1 MESLS
6 KVIYLDVLY
15 LVTVIDVGLGIK
27 TQSTF
32 FVILKNDKGF
42 IITPVT
48 VSFMPSTVWTS
59 VIQKLFFHCFPIFN
73 PASQMRPNGMGR
85 DIYLG

>member
-27 TQSTF
+27 AQSTF

-42 IITPVT
+42 TG
-48 VSFMPSTVWTS
+48 VS
-59 VIQKLFFHCFPIFN
+59 
-73 PASQMRPNGMGR
+73 
-85 DIYLG
+85 